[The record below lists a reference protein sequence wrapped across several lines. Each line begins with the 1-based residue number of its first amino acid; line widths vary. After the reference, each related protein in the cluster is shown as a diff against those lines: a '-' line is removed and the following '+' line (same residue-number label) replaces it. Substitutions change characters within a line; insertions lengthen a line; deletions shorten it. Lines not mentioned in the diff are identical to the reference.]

1 MKRYSGFNF
10 VELMLAMCILGIII
24 TLTLPLL
31 KNVKDDDDIY
41 RAYMKKAN
49 QDVTDALS
57 MALIKNRYV
66 TDISALGKIN
76 AGISTAPYLN
86 NAAIVPTAKGIRY
99 LFNTALRGYECGAVS
114 GDGNIKVS
122 RDNKNQIKACLTN
135 TTFDTTT
142 LATITSGIVVSGN
155 MTMMFDTSAQN
166 IANGIYAHIYVDM
179 NGNKS
184 PNSLCKDRY
193 RFILYNNR
201 VALDGCS
208 LEL

>member
-31 KNVKDDDDIY
+31 KNIKDDDDIY

-66 TDISALGKIN
+66 TDISAIGKIN
-76 AGISTAPYLN
+76 AGISTASYLN
-86 NAAIVPTAKGIRY
+86 DGSTIPTAKGVRY
-99 LFNTALRGYECGAVS
+99 LFNTALRGYECGTVS
-114 GDGNIKVS
+114 GDGNIKVLK
-122 RDNKNQIKACLTN
+122 DNQNRVKSCLTN

-142 LATITSGIVVSGN
+142 LATTTSGIVVSGN
-155 MTMMFDTSAQN
+155 MTMMFDTSAQD
-166 IANGIYAHIYVDM
+166 ITNGIYAHIYIDM
-179 NGNKS
+179 NSNKS

-193 RFILYNNR
+193 RFILYKNR
-201 VALDGCS
+201 VAMDGCS